1 MKVKIT
7 DRAGRPIP
15 NIRVALNESEDAPR
29 FGLSAPQLDAPR
41 LGKTRFTLEG
51 ITLED
56 GMLTLEPVWAGRSL
70 VWVTPNM
77 QGDRQETLGIEPRSR
92 TLEVVTGREDLLEWT
107 AATSA
112 LLSGRATARGRP
124 LANTMLSLLAAPQ
137 SGWWYPVR
145 AKTDAEGAFTFP
157 AVPIG
162 NYFVRRGDYAIH
174 FDIAARVYEAAAAI
188 VIPNEWAARYWHAG
202 RPVPGDAEHSVTLRD
217 GANSADFDFGNGN
230 RLEIGVVDSHS
241 QQSIPRAAVRVY
253 APLEVNAKIPRGHAR
268 RFPEQGAT
276 GKPTLDRR
284 GATGSDGKVAFED
297 IPGGMWR
304 VSVQAPGRRRA
315 QLDAKVPPSD
325 DGTLVI
331 PIDRGGVIRGKVVSS
346 DGTPAPSAIVALV
359 PAGDDLEPVLL
370 DATIFETAPET
381 PRAFTRDDGTFE
393 LAGLPAGIQRFVAYS
408 STHAPATVDL
418 TIPEAGPMDDVVIT
432 LERFG
437 GFVVSAHRGADVVTN
452 YMVTPKKEGTS
463 PAIPPEAWEDD
474 GFFGL
479 VGGLGDPMSARG
491 GPAPKGVVTLERIP
505 PGEYTLEIAEPA
517 APGAAAKP
525 SIQVKAR
532 AVAGRNVPIYVEL
545 P

>member
-1 MKVKIT
+1 MDGRHVSLLFRGARRRA
-7 DRAGRPIP
+7 DR
-15 NIRVALNESEDAPR
+15 
-29 FGLSAPQLDAPR
+29 
-41 LGKTRFTLEG
+41 
-51 ITLED
+51 
-56 GMLTLEPVWAGRSL
+56 
-70 VWVTPNM
+70 
-77 QGDRQETLGIEPRSR
+77 
-92 TLEVVTGREDLLEWT
+92 
-107 AATSA
+107 
-112 LLSGRATARGRP
+112 
-124 LANTMLSLLAAPQ
+124 LANTMLSLLAAAQ

-253 APLEVNAKIPRGHAR
+253 APLEVNAEIPRGHAR

-276 GKPTLDRR
+276 GNQHSTAVERPAVTEKWHSRTSPAECGGLRPGAREAT
-284 GATGSDGKVAFED
+284 GAT
-297 IPGGMWR
+297 
-304 VSVQAPGRRRA
+304 RREG
-315 QLDAKVPPSD
+315 PPSD

-359 PAGDDLEPVLL
+359 PR
-370 DATIFETAPET
+370 ATISSPFSSTRPFSRPRPR

-393 LAGLPAGIQRFVAYS
+393 LVGLPAGIQRFVAYS

-418 TIPEAGPMDDVVIT
+418 TIPEAGPMDDVVTHTRALRWI
-432 LERFG
+432 
-437 GFVVSAHRGADVVTN
+437 RGIRAPRRRCR
-452 YMVTPKKEGTS
+452 YQLYGHAEKRGTS

-517 APGAAAKP
+517 ALGRGEAAV
-525 SIQVKAR
+525 SRSRRAR
-532 AVAGRNVPIYVEL
+532 SGRNVPIYVEL